1 MAERPRREAPAGE
14 AEAKIRD
21 QVSKDRSGKDGSK
34 DKDKEHHAE
43 PFHNE
48 PSSLD
53 PSTHRELRLM
63 HQEASAAVLFAKSI
77 QWSSVGAA
85 LLVDGAIVAIA
96 VLTGAGKV
104 FSDILVISSVLLAA
118 GAVFVLLMYQFWQI
132 NEINRM
138 NEIEKHFSTLYG
150 RIARLKSRR
159 EGNVHRYT
167 LLFFMMVMVIIGTV
181 VANVGIQQALNAAPK

>member
-1 MAERPRREAPAGE
+1 MAERPRREAHGGE
-14 AEAKIRD
+14 AEAKVRD
-21 QVSKDRSGKDGSK
+21 QMAKDRGGKDA
-34 DKDKEHHAE
+34 KDKEHHAE

-53 PSTHRELRLM
+53 PSTHQELRLM
-63 HQEASAAVLFAKSI
+63 HQEAAAAVLFAKSI

-104 FSDILVISSVLLAA
+104 FSDILVISSVLLAG

-150 RIARLKSRR
+150 RISRLKSRR

-167 LLFFMMVMVIIGTV
+167 LLFFMIVMVIIGTV